1 MSNYSAFGIKN
12 CNCFCERGTSSKC
25 KSLAYADY
33 VPVFCTHRPSLPRT
47 ELIREDGGDDIYLYM
62 LLNPFNR
69 IGLNQAKVVTRW
81 P

>member
-1 MSNYSAFGIKN
+1 MLLS
-12 CNCFCERGTSSKC
+12 
-25 KSLAYADY
+25 YADY

-47 ELIREDGGDDIYLYM
+47 ELIREDGGESYISFTNM
-62 LLNPFNR
+62 ILNPFDR